1 MRYAILS
8 DIHANLEALSA
19 ALDHLAGERIDT
31 YLCAGD
37 TVGYGADPSACLARL
52 QQLNAVC
59 VAGNHEWGCIGK
71 LDLQWF
77 TDAARQ
83 ALEWTRD
90 QLSFTDLE
98 ILRRMP
104 LTMEA
109 GPCTLVHGTLRRP
122 ERFEYLTDLAQ
133 AVEMAMRQRT
143 MFGICGH
150 THAPCL
156 IEYDAG
162 HRKLGR
168 ILMDEADV
176 RDVRLSPE
184 PGLRYVI
191 NPGSVGQPR
200 DGDPRAS
207 VAILDAEAQTLSI
220 RRVPYPVAAAQRK
233 IREAGLPEFLAERLA
248 LGR

>member
-19 ALDHLAGERIDT
+19 ALEHLSGEHIDT
-31 YLCAGD
+31 YLCTGD
-37 TVGYGADPSACLARL
+37 ILGYGADPSPCLDRL
-52 QQLNAVC
+52 QSLQAVC

-71 LDLQWF
+71 LDVQWF
-77 TDAARQ
+77 HEAARR

-90 QLSFTDLE
+90 QLGFADLDV
-98 ILRRMP
+98 LRRMP
-104 LTMEA
+104 LTA
-109 GPCTLVHGTLRRP
+109 QVGPCTLVHGTLRCP

-133 AVEMAMRQRT
+133 AIEMAMHLRT
-143 MFGICGH
+143 PIGVYGH
-150 THAPCL
+150 THVPCL
-156 IEYDAG
+156 IEYDPQH
-162 HRKLGR
+162 HRLGR
-168 ILMDEADV
+168 ILTQDAEL
-176 RDVRLSPE
+176 RDARLLPD

-207 VAILDAEAQTLSI
+207 VAILDAEARTVSI
-220 RRVPYPVAAAQRK
+220 RRVPYDLAVTQRK
-233 IREAGLPEFLAERLA
+233 IRAAGLPAFLAERLA